1 MSVETPAVT
10 PELDHWHRLDRR
22 MLLIRPVLDLV
33 KSLPVLVGTVILGR
47 GNDWEWF
54 GLGITAL
61 TVLIGVSHV
70 LTSRY
75 RIADG
80 QVEWTTGLLLRKHR
94 AIPLDRIRTVD
105 VTSEPKHRLFSLS
118 AVRIGTGRHSS
129 AQGANKDQ
137 LVLDAVS
144 QTEAH
149 RLRTVLLHRKEVVT
163 ESAPPPEQVV
173 AEVDRKWL
181 RYAPFTLSGLAV
193 VGAVFAA
200 VWHFAHQLNID
211 PETVGPLRDL
221 MDDLANT
228 AVWLIVV
235 IAAVALLVVVSLL
248 SVGGYVLSF
257 WNFRLTRETE
267 GTLHVRRGLITTRSV
282 SIEEERLR
290 GVEVKEPLPL
300 RIAGGARL
308 TAIAGGLREGKGGD
322 KGGGLLL
329 PPAPVGRVHEVAAE
343 VLRENV
349 DPATVPLA
357 RHPRRALARRLTRAV
372 NGVLILAA
380 ALFGLAWIDFL
391 PSWMWQ
397 AALVMV
403 PLAALVGWD
412 RYRNLG
418 HAIVGRY
425 LVSRSGSL
433 ARATVA
439 IRREGL
445 IGIVV
450 SRSFFQRRAGLITVT
465 APIAA
470 GKGAYQ
476 VVDVGE
482 ADGLAMAEQAAPG
495 LLTPFL
501 VRTPQR

>member
-1 MSVETPAVT
+1 MSTEAPSDAAVGQ
-10 PELDHWHRLDRR
+10 WRRLDRR
-22 MLLIRPVLDLV
+22 MLLIRPVLDVV
-33 KSLPVLVGTVILGR
+33 KSLPVLIGTVILGR
-47 GNDWEWF
+47 GNGWEWF
-54 GLGITAL
+54 GLGVTAL
-61 TVLIGVSHV
+61 TVLVGVSHV

-94 AIPLDRIRTVD
+94 AIPLDRVRTVD

-118 AVRIGTGRHSS
+118 AVRIGTGRHSP
-129 AQGANKDQ
+129 AQGANGDQ

-144 QTEAH
+144 QAEAH
-149 RLRTVLLHRKEVVT
+149 RLRTVLLHRKEIT
-163 ESAPPPEQVV
+163 ETAPPPEQVV
-173 AEVDRKWL
+173 AVVDRRWV

-193 VGAVFAA
+193 VGAIFAA
-200 VWHFAHQLNID
+200 VWHFAHQLDIA
-211 PETVGPLRDL
+211 PENVGPLRDL

-235 IAAVALLVVVSLL
+235 VAAVALLVVVSLL

-257 WNFRLTRETE
+257 WNFKLTRETE

-308 TAIAGGLREGKGGD
+308 TAIVGGLREGKGGD

-343 VLRENV
+343 VLRENF
-349 DPATVPLA
+349 DPATVPLN
-357 RHPRRALARRLTRAV
+357 RHPRRALTRRLTRAV
-372 NGVLILAA
+372 GGVLILAA

-397 AALVMV
+397 VALGLV

-445 IGIVV
+445 TGVVV

-470 GKGAYQ
+470 GKGGYQ

-482 ADGLAMAEQAAPG
+482 SAGLAMAEQAAPG

-501 VRTPQR
+501 RREVQR